1 MFGYSHTYY
10 VVPHFKC
17 SRVSKSL
24 VYSVKETDI
33 FVVLPCTVHDS
44 LTLSLCSFVQRPF
57 LILLFPL
64 VFHVLYMNKL
74 FFNNSQEN
82 HIFMKK

>member
-1 MFGYSHTYY
+1 MFGYSPTYY

-24 VYSVKETDI
+24 VYSVNETDI
-33 FVVLPCTVHDS
+33 FVVLPCAVHDS
-44 LTLSLCSFVQRPF
+44 LTLSLCSFAPRPF

-64 VFHVLYMNKL
+64 VFHILYMNKL
-74 FFNNSQEN
+74 FFNNSQED